1 MSRRDQAEGACRQEG
16 EGLDKGE
23 SQGDYIEFRV
33 NIFFG
38 NYSLNIFTIFMNIFT
53 IFMNIFILV
62 FHNSWHSLNTFLT

>member
-1 MSRRDQAEGACRQEG
+1 M
-16 EGLDKGE
+16 
-23 SQGDYIEFRV
+23 

-38 NYSLNIFTIFMNIFT
+38 NYLLNIFNIFMNIFT